1 MHIYVFVERPHVDH
15 STKFE
20 KHAEKAGNEMKKAAE
35 ELKKDDESYKKEY
48 RKVEHV
54 VVEKVKEVTAFLSA
68 TITNTA
74 NYVRQATSSTLAASQ
89 SLSCKALTELQNPV
103 ILLNVLLGSSI
114 VTALLTGY
122 AKYDARYLKYKSD
135 GTVLTTVGAATALLA
150 LDTIL
155 SVKYYPKFDK
165 KK

>member
-1 MHIYVFVERPHVDH
+1 MHKYVFVERPHVDH
-15 STKFE
+15 SSKFE
-20 KHAEKAGNEMKKAAE
+20 KHAEKAADEAKKAAE
-35 ELKKDDESYKKEY
+35 ELKKDDESYKKELH
-48 RKVEHV
+48 KFEHV
-54 VVEKVKEVTAFLSA
+54 VVGKVRELGAFFSA
-68 TITNTA
+68 AITNTA
-74 NYVRQATSSTLAASQ
+74 NYVRQATSSTLTTSR
-89 SLSCKALTELQNPV
+89 SLSCKAITEVQNPV
-103 ILLNVLLGSSI
+103 ILLNVLLGSGF

-135 GTVLTTVGAATALLA
+135 GIVLTTVGAATALLA